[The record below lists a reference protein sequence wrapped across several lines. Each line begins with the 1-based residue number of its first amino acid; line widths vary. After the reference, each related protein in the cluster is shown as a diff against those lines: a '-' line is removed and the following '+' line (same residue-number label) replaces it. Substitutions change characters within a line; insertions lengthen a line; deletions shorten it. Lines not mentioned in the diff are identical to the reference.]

1 MAAEVLA
8 LEPNK
13 CVLILNDMINRL
25 FKGQGPPYSTPPHR
39 QEMLDN
45 VIKLVDHCR
54 SVGAPIIW
62 ITTHYR
68 KDMADGPKQMS
79 DVFQGLQNLL
89 VAGVPDTDFIDELPP
104 APEDFILVKQRWSA
118 FWATNLDCIIRALGA
133 ETLILAGVGTHRTIE
148 GTARDAKN
156 RDIPSVVVSDSC
168 TAAEVEASDMTLK
181 YILPILVHVRTT
193 DEVIS
198 YLHD

>member
-8 LEPNK
+8 LEPKK
-13 CVLILNDMINRL
+13 CLLILNDMINRL

-54 SVGAPIIW
+54 AVGTPIVW

-68 KDMADGPKQMS
+68 KDMKDGPKQMS
-79 DVFQGLQNLL
+79 DIFQGLQNLL
-89 VAGVPDTDFIDELPP
+89 IAGVPDTDFIDELPP
-104 APEDFILVKQRWSA
+104 APEEFILVKQRWSA
-118 FWATNLDCIIRALGA
+118 FWATNLDCIIRALGT